1 MCLCGFGI
9 FGCIL
14 FTNAKVRF
22 LGFYAK
28 VEVRHGFVFR
38 ARVCKR
44 TLIPSLF
51 IYNRYYSVGPAP
63 GYV

>member
-1 MCLCGFGI
+1 VFVWFWI

-14 FTNAKVRF
+14 FTNARVRVF
-22 LGFYAK
+22 LGFLYK

-44 TLIPSLF
+44 ALIPYF
-51 IYNRYYSVGPAP
+51 IYLQ
-63 GYV
+63 

>member
-1 MCLCGFGI
+1 MHSIYKCTSKVFGI
-9 FGCIL
+9 
-14 FTNAKVRF
+14 
-22 LGFYAK
+22 FYAK

-51 IYNRYYSVGPAP
+51 IYNEYYSIGLAL